1 MAHDCGFSSIILKGD
16 LEVVIKTLQ
25 HNNDSFASFG
35 HKLSSLK
42 NTIDAFDFFFFPPYT
57 RRTSNSIVHFLAKYT
72 RHVSGIFMW
81 MEGVPPHLFNV
92 LLTNYG

>member
-42 NTIDAFDFFFFPPYT
+42 NTIDAFDFFFFPYT
-57 RRTSNSIVHFLAKYT
+57 RRTSNSIVHFLAKYA

>member
-1 MAHDCGFSSIILKGD
+1 M
-16 LEVVIKTLQ
+16 EVVIKTLQ
-25 HNNDSFASFG
+25 RNNDSIASFG
-35 HKLSSLK
+35 HLLSSLK
-42 NTIDAFDFFFFPPYT
+42 NAIDAFDFFFFFLPYT
-57 RRTSNSIVHFLAKYT
+57 RRTSNSIVHFLAKYA